1 MESRVVLRSSDGTTL
16 TSQDYSSPRGANGYY
31 VVHGQWSPDSQY
43 FVFSMSSSG
52 GHSPWS
58 FPIKVY
64 SVKKKLIASFS
75 DVIGGKP
82 TVSGEF
88 QFSGAHTLLASTWK
102 KPGETDDPVAVS
114 VDLEAAFGKLPR
126 PAQ

>member
-1 MESRVVLRSSDGTTL
+1 MESRVVFRSSDGTTL

-31 VVHGQWSPDSQY
+31 VFHGQWSPDSQY

-64 SVKKKLIASFS
+64 AVKKKLIANFS
-75 DVIGGKP
+75 DMIGANP
-82 TVSGEF
+82 TVSGQF
-88 QFSGAHTLLASTWK
+88 QFSGPHTLVASTWK
-102 KPGETDDPVAVS
+102 KPGATDDAIPVS
-114 VDLEAAFGKLPR
+114 IDLEAAFGKLPSS
-126 PAQ
+126 AQ